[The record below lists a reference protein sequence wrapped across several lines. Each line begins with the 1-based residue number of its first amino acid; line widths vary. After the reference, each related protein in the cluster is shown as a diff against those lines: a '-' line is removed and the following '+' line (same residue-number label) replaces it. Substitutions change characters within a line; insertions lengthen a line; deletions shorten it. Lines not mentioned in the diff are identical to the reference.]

1 MLGAFYP
8 QRHLVSVVRD
18 ASSGPKDSRR
28 GPRRPSSCPRG
39 GAAPRPCAG
48 GTTACPGSTPS
59 HTASRGPAA
68 AAAAVGGVGGG
79 DRAAVLT
86 CSKLMRSF
94 ATHRF
99 RCKC

>member
-1 MLGAFYP
+1 MSGAFYP
-8 QRHLVSVVRD
+8 QRHLVSVVID

-28 GPRRPSSCPRG
+28 GLRRPSSCPRG

-68 AAAAVGGVGGG
+68 AVGGG
-79 DRAAVLT
+79 DREQP
-86 CSKLMRSF
+86 C
-94 ATHRF
+94 
-99 RCKC
+99 